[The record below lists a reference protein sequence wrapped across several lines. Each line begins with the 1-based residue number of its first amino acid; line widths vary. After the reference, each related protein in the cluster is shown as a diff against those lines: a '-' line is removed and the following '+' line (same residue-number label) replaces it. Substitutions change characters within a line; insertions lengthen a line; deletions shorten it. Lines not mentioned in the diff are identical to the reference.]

1 MNHALVRG
9 RRASRELLAG
19 TLGNV
24 AEVRLF
30 PGFSASILAN
40 LCRPPLQGLVI
51 EAYGAG
57 NGPSEDA
64 DFLGHRGGDREGIVV
79 VVVTQCV
86 RGSVQP
92 GAYATGSALMRAG
105 AVPGFDM
112 TCEAALTKLAVLLG
126 QEISPEAVAE
136 LMQQDLAGELRR

>member
-1 MNHALVRG
+1 M
-9 RRASRELLAG
+9 
-19 TLGNV
+19 
-24 AEVRLF
+24 RLF

-40 LCRPPLQGLVI
+40 LCRPPLQGLVV

-57 NGPSEDA
+57 NGPSN
-64 DFLGHRGGDREGIVV
+64 DREFMAVVEAATAQDIVV

-105 AVPGFDM
+105 AVPGYDM

-126 QEISPEAVAE
+126 QGLDTCSRGRT
-136 LMQQDLAGELRR
+136 MQRDIAGELTRKDDVAAPTGAGAT